1 LAAMLMAAPGYADT
15 LEEQIGKLNQTV
27 QQLQELVRQQGD
39 QIKQQQETIET
50 LKQDMGSPET
60 ARALTPHLDKHILHE
75 ELGVGEQLGNLHI
88 GVGLTGVVQGSNDA
102 EDISGEGDDQTDGS
116 WSMDLEIEAPIGES
130 GLAFA
135 LIEAGQGEGL
145 TDELAVFHGVNDDAG
160 DSGSS
165 LEVTEA
171 WYEHYF
177 CEERVVLT
185 VGKVDLS
192 NYVDGN
198 AAANDETVQFLNTG
212 LVNSLAIEFPEDNGA
227 GVHVGVYPAEWIEL
241 NFGWAESDA
250 DWEDLFDNSF
260 GIAEVNIKPGLL
272 ERDGNY
278 RLYAW
283 TNGSDKAEIGG
294 TDTDED
300 GWGVGVSLDQQLTDN
315 VTVFLRAAYE
325 DDDVYEVESAWSIGA
340 EVRGTKWNRENDALG
355 IAIAQALVNDDLDPD
370 DTETLVEIY
379 YNYAV
384 NDQLSISPDIQIIDN
399 PGGDS
404 DNDTVVVLGARA
416 QVNF

>member
-15 LEEQIGKLNQTV
+15 LEEQVGKLNQSV

-39 QIKQQQETIET
+39 QIKRQQETIET

-88 GVGLTGVVQGSNDA
+88 GIGLTGVVQGSNDA
-102 EDISGEGDDQTDGS
+102 EDVSGEGDDQTDGS
-116 WSMDLEIEAPIGES
+116 WSMDLEIEAPIGEN
-130 GLAFA
+130 GLAFV

-185 VGKVDLS
+185 VGKIDPS
-192 NYVDGN
+192 SYVDGN
-198 AAANDETVQFLNTG
+198 AVANDETMQFLNDG

-241 NFGWAESDA
+241 NFTWAESDA

-278 RLYAW
+278 RLYVW
-283 TNGSDKAEIGG
+283 TNGSDKAEIDG

-340 EVRGTKWNRENDALG
+340 EVRGTKWSRENDVLG
-355 IAIAQALVNDDLDPD
+355 IAVAQAIVNDDLDPD

-384 NDQLSISPDIQIIDN
+384 NDQLSISPDIQIIDS

>member
-1 LAAMLMAAPGYADT
+1 
-15 LEEQIGKLNQTV
+15 
-27 QQLQELVRQQGD
+27 
-39 QIKQQQETIET
+39 
-50 LKQDMGSPET
+50 
-60 ARALTPHLDKHILHE
+60 
-75 ELGVGEQLGNLHI
+75 
-88 GVGLTGVVQGSNDA
+88 
-102 EDISGEGDDQTDGS
+102 
-116 WSMDLEIEAPIGES
+116 
-130 GLAFA
+130 
-135 LIEAGQGEGL
+135 
-145 TDELAVFHGVNDDAG
+145 
-160 DSGSS
+160 

-198 AAANDETVQFLNTG
+198 AVANDETVQFLNTG

-272 ERDGNY
+272 DREGNY
-278 RLYAW
+278 RLYVW
-283 TNGSDKAEIGG
+283 TNGSDKAEIDG

-355 IAIAQALVNDDLDPD
+355 IAVAQAFVNDDLDPD

-379 YNYAV
+379 YSYAV
-384 NDQLSISPDIQIIDN
+384 NDQLSISPDLQIIDR